1 MRRWGSGGRPRSE
14 PRACSTWWRTRT
26 ADRSTRVEGR
36 HLVKES
42 QRILKKKSY
51 RIPAGVAAQVQ
62 ADIARRRAGA
72 GRRRSRAAAQDDRR
86 ARRRHGRAPGLRPQV
101 DRPRVL
107 RVDRRGGGGGAA
119 PARLRRRG
127 LPDPVGLDDPDAGG
141 RRPHLRLQV
150 LLRAQHPL
158 HRHQDPAVRRAQAG
172 RRHRL
177 QVAARPQH
185 RLHQAGGRPAGRRHR
200 DEAGGALHQRQAG
213 PARAASA
220 RLRRRGGAPQ
230 RASSSRPTTA
240 SSGMETLGDVRH
252 ETIQEPG
259 RGGRDFAAHRSCRR
273 TSCS

>member
-1 MRRWGSGGRPRSE
+1 MGKRRMPEERTPSLL
-14 PRACSTWWRTRT
+14 TWWRART

-36 HLVKES
+36 HLVRES

-62 ADIARRRAGA
+62 ADIAAVEQALAG
-72 GRRRSRAAAQDDRR
+72 DDLEQLRKTIAR

-101 DRPRVL
+101 DGPRVL
-107 RVDRRGGGGGAA
+107 GVDRRGGGGGAA

-127 LPDPVGLDDPDAGG
+127 VPDPVGLDDPDAGG
-141 RRPHLRLQV
+141 RRSHLRLQV

-177 QVAARPQH
+177 QVAQRPQH
-185 RLHQAGGRPAGRRHR
+185 RLHQARGRPAGRRHR

-220 RLRRRGGAPQ
+220 RLQRRRGAPQ
-230 RASSSRPTTA
+230 RRAVRGPRLRALAGDAGRRAPRDHPGARSRRARLRRAPSSRRTT
-240 SSGMETLGDVRH
+240 
-252 ETIQEPG
+252 
-259 RGGRDFAAHRSCRR
+259 
-273 TSCS
+273 CS